1 MDAALLFSNVALQF
15 YFHWQHQNAQIFRLS
30 IFKRKHRLKRGSWI
44 EPRWSYNQCAPLH
57 RQVPWNLLSVYCLWS
72 VYWQTIEGQGT
83 GRQLKVSVLADNWR
97 SVYWL
102 TIEVFLADCGKSK
115 HTIHK
120 ILPQLPPVWT
130 HSILRICSRVLVTWQ
145 VKMVG
150 CICDLECHGM
160 LALAWAPELS
170 GSSERPWRK
179 YGEKPAFLTFIDP
192 WLDKTENRTR
202 KQMWSHR
209 NIC

>member
-1 MDAALLFSNVALQF
+1 MLPYSFPTLLYNFTSIDSIRMPKPFGCPYLKGNIGWKGGLE
-15 YFHWQHQNAQIFRLS
+15 LS
-30 IFKRKHRLKRGSWI
+30 HVEVITSVHPFIGKCLGIYSQ
-44 EPRWSYNQCAPLH
+44 STAYCQC
-57 RQVPWNLLSVYCLWS
+57 
-72 VYWQTIEGQGT
+72 TGQ
-83 GRQLKVSVLADNWR
+83 QLKVSVLADNWR